1 MPSSSDETH
10 PQTTA
15 SKDVTEAFLRLCEA
29 LGIPATALAYLE
41 APRILSAAEARGV
54 QRAVQV
60 IEGGRFL
67 HDDAPAAVFA
77 HEVVAAIRRDTA

>member
-1 MPSSSDETH
+1 MTNSSK
-10 PQTTA
+10 TTDQQ
-15 SKDVTEAFLRLCEA
+15 DVAEAFLRLCKA
-29 LGIPATALAYLE
+29 LSIPATALAYLE
-41 APRILSAAEARGV
+41 APRILRAAEARGL

-77 HEVVAAIRRDTA
+77 REVVAAIRRDAA